1 MSVTAQDIVEVIRE
15 MELPGVEVD
24 SLSPTENLL
33 KQGMDSL
40 DMMDLY
46 FRLEEKFGKPI
57 KFDDAQTQHAQW
69 TCIVDIAE
77 GINKL

>member
-1 MSVTAQDIVEVIRE
+1 MNVTVQDVIEVIRE
-15 MELPGVEVD
+15 MELPGIEVD
-24 SLSPTENLL
+24 GLSPSESLL
-33 KQGMDSL
+33 KQGLDSL

-57 KFDDAQTQHAQW
+57 KFDDAKAQHAQW
-69 TCIVDIAE
+69 TCLADIAD